1 MRYVDPTGEFVIP
14 LAIPVLPAIGTVIAK
29 GVALAGAVIVGLVLG
44 DAASEIINGESQEES
59 ENQKAG
65 SVKQQLESNAQATA
79 PNPMPP
85 DDDSDDNDSKFKS
98 SKETAKDFNTNPKD
112 FERNIKKDIL
122 KDSKL
127 ESKSNNQLKKF
138 LDKNKNPD
146 IGIDSSGNIWLKS
159 RSTGEIIKT
168 PLNKNMYID

>member
-1 MRYVDPTGEFVIP
+1 
-14 LAIPVLPAIGTVIAK
+14 
-29 GVALAGAVIVGLVLG
+29 
-44 DAASEIINGESQEES
+44 
-59 ENQKAG
+59 
-65 SVKQQLESNAQATA
+65 
-79 PNPMPP
+79 MPP
-85 DDDSDDNDSKFKS
+85 YDDSDDNDSKFKS

-127 ESKSNNQLKKF
+127 ESKSNNQLKKI